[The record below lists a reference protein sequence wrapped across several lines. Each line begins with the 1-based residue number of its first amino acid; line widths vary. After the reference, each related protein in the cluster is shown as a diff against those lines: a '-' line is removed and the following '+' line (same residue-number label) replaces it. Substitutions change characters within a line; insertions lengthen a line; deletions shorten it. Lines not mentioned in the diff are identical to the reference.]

1 MSAIAGQ
8 TAGQI
13 GLKLFQE
20 TQGYFFQLKKNSW
33 ATPGISASMN

>member
-20 TQGYFFQLKKNSW
+20 TQGYSGGNRLKKIYFFN
-33 ATPGISASMN
+33 